1 MERVDAPDAGAK
13 IVRVAI
19 ACSPGAGRAFET
31 TLALAAPATALDA
44 IRASGLFE
52 RHPELALGEPLIG
65 IWGRACAPETL
76 LADGDRVE
84 VYRPL
89 TMDPNEA
96 RRLRAKNL
104 RAAARRRPP
113 T

>member
-1 MERVDAPDAGAK
+1 MARDEDGATRRSDRQCASRSPSAPAPA
-13 IVRVAI
+13 VRSR
-19 ACSPGAGRAFET
+19 C
-31 TLALAAPATALDA
+31 ALELPAPATALDA
-44 IRASGLFE
+44 IRASGVFE
-52 RHPELALGEPLIG
+52 RHPELALGEPPIG

-84 VYRPL
+84 IYRPL

-104 RAAARRRPP
+104 RAATRR
-113 T
+113 

>member
-1 MERVDAPDAGAK
+1 MGRAEGDGDATAT
-13 IVRVAI
+13 VRVAI
-19 ACSPGAGRAFET
+19 ACSPAAGRAFEV
-31 TLALAAPATALDA
+31 TLELPAPASALDA

-65 IWGRACAPETL
+65 IWGRACAPETV

-104 RAAARRRPP
+104 RAAARR
-113 T
+113 

>member
-1 MERVDAPDAGAK
+1 MARADGHGTAAS

-19 ACSPGAGRAFET
+19 ACSPGAGHAFEM
-31 TLALAAPATALDA
+31 TLALPAPATALDA

-52 RHPELALGEPLIG
+52 RHPELGLGEPLIG
-65 IWGRACAPETL
+65 IWGRACAPGTL

-96 RRLRAKNL
+96 RRLRARNL
-104 RAAARRRPP
+104 RAATRR
-113 T
+113 

>member
-1 MERVDAPDAGAK
+1 MGRVDAPGSAAP

-19 ACSPGAGRAFET
+19 ACSPGAGHAFEA
-31 TLALAAPATALDA
+31 TLELPAPATALDA
-44 IRASGLFE
+44 VRASGLLE
-52 RHPELALGEPLIG
+52 RHPELGLGEPLIG

-96 RRLRAKNL
+96 RRLRARKL
-104 RAAARRRPP
+104 RAAARR
-113 T
+113 

>member
-1 MERVDAPDAGAK
+1 MGRVDADDTAAP

-19 ACSPGAGRAFET
+19 ACSPGAGRAFEM
-31 TLALAAPATALDA
+31 TLALPAPATALDA

-52 RHPELALGEPLIG
+52 RHPELGLGEPLIG
-65 IWGRACAPETL
+65 IWGRACVPETV

-96 RRLRAKNL
+96 RRLRARNL
-104 RAAARRRPP
+104 RAAARR
-113 T
+113 

>member
-1 MERVDAPDAGAK
+1 MGRADPDGDAAPT
-13 IVRVAI
+13 VRVAI
-19 ACSPGAGRAFET
+19 AFSPRAGRAFES
-31 TLALAAPATALDA
+31 ALELPAPATALDA

-52 RHPELALGEPLIG
+52 RCPELALGEPLLG
-65 IWGRACAPETL
+65 IWGRACAPETV

-104 RAAARRRPP
+104 RATPRR
-113 T
+113 

>member
-1 MERVDAPDAGAK
+1 MGGVDEGRATAS

-19 ACSPGAGRAFET
+19 AFSATAGRAFEV
-31 TLALAAPATALDA
+31 TLELAAPATALDA
-44 IRASGLFE
+44 IRASGVFE
-52 RHPELALGEPLIG
+52 RHPELGLGEPLIG
-65 IWGRACAPETL
+65 IWGRACAPETV

-96 RRLRAKNL
+96 RRLRARNL
-104 RAAARRRPP
+104 RVARRR
-113 T
+113 

>member
-1 MERVDAPDAGAK
+1 MGPVDADGVATP

-19 ACSPGAGRAFET
+19 ACSPRAGGAFEM
-31 TLALAAPATALDA
+31 TLALPAPATALDA

-52 RHPELALGEPLIG
+52 RHPELGLGEPLIG
-65 IWGRACAPETL
+65 IWGRACAPETI

-96 RRLRAKNL
+96 RRLRARNA
-104 RAAARRRPP
+104 RAAARR
-113 T
+113 

>member
-1 MERVDAPDAGAK
+1 MGRVDAPGTVAPV
-13 IVRVAI
+13 VRVAI
-19 ACSPGAGRAFET
+19 ACSPSAGHAFET
-31 TLALAAPATALDA
+31 TLELPAPATALDA
-44 IRASGLFE
+44 IRASGLLE
-52 RHPELALGEPLIG
+52 RHPELGLGEPLIG

-96 RRLRAKNL
+96 RRLRARNL
-104 RAAARRRPP
+104 RAAARR
-113 T
+113 

>member
-1 MERVDAPDAGAK
+1 MGRVDAPGSAAP

-19 ACSPGAGRAFET
+19 ACSPGAGHAFEA
-31 TLALAAPATALDA
+31 TLELPAPATALDA
-44 IRASGLFE
+44 VRASGLLE
-52 RHPELALGEPLIG
+52 RHPELGLGEPLIG

-96 RRLRAKNL
+96 RRLRARNL
-104 RAAARRRPP
+104 RADARR
-113 T
+113 

>member
-1 MERVDAPDAGAK
+1 MGRVDAPGSAAP

-19 ACSPGAGRAFET
+19 ACSPGAGHAFEA
-31 TLALAAPATALDA
+31 TLELPAPATALDA
-44 IRASGLFE
+44 VRASGLLE
-52 RHPELALGEPLIG
+52 RHPELGLGEPLIG

-84 VYRPL
+84 VYQPL

-96 RRLRAKNL
+96 RRLRARNL
-104 RAAARRRPP
+104 RAAGRR
-113 T
+113 

>member
-1 MERVDAPDAGAK
+1 MGPVDADGVATP

-19 ACSPGAGRAFET
+19 ACSPRAGGAFEM
-31 TLALAAPATALDA
+31 TLALPAPATALDA

-52 RHPELALGEPLIG
+52 RHPELGLGEPLIG
-65 IWGRACAPETL
+65 IWGRACAPETI

-96 RRLRAKNL
+96 RRLRARNL
-104 RAAARRRPP
+104 RAATRR
-113 T
+113 

>member
-1 MERVDAPDAGAK
+1 MDPVDAGATAAS

-19 ACSPGAGRAFET
+19 ACSPEAGHAFEM
-31 TLALAAPATALDA
+31 TLALPAPATALDA

-52 RHPELALGEPLIG
+52 GHPDLGLGEPLIG
-65 IWGRACAPETL
+65 IWGRACVPETV

-96 RRLRAKNL
+96 RRLRARNL
-104 RAAARRRPP
+104 RAAARR
-113 T
+113 

>member
-1 MERVDAPDAGAK
+1 MDRAEGDGAPAS

-19 ACSPGAGRAFET
+19 ACSPVAGRAFEM
-31 TLALAAPATALDA
+31 TLTLPAPATALDA

-52 RHPELALGEPLIG
+52 RHPELGLGEPLIG
-65 IWGRACAPETL
+65 IWGRACALEAV

-84 VYRPL
+84 IYRPL
-89 TMDPNEA
+89 AMDPNEA

-104 RAAARRRPP
+104 RAAARR
-113 T
+113 

>member
-1 MERVDAPDAGAK
+1 MDRAEGADVPAST
-13 IVRVAI
+13 VRVAI
-19 ACSPGAGRAFET
+19 ACSPVAGHAFEM
-31 TLALAAPATALDA
+31 TLTLPAPATALDA

-65 IWGRACAPETL
+65 IWGRACAPEAV

-84 VYRPL
+84 IYRPL

-104 RAAARRRPP
+104 RAAARR
-113 T
+113 